1 VSNLILNVLEYDE
14 ENHLMKICIS
24 NDIDDFERT
33 FTYNVSSWQS
43 HSDIDSNLFGLAKN
57 AIFMYKEELKRKEF
71 ISENKKDSYKELVG
85 KSFSYNIE
93 DIEKQIE
100 SGINL

>member
-1 VSNLILNVLEYDE
+1 MSNLILNVLEYDE

-43 HSDIDSNLFGLAKN
+43 HIDINSNIFGLAKN
-57 AIFMYKEELKRKEF
+57 AFFMYKEELKRKEF

>member
-1 VSNLILNVLEYDE
+1 MSNLILSVLEYDE
-14 ENHLMKICIS
+14 ENHLIKIRIS
-24 NDIDDFERT
+24 NDIDDFEKT

-43 HSDIDSNLFGLAKN
+43 HNDIDSNLYGLAKN
-57 AIFMYKEELKRKEF
+57 AIFIYKEELKRKEF

-93 DIEKQIE
+93 NIEKQIE
-100 SGINL
+100 SGINF

>member
-1 VSNLILNVLEYDE
+1 MSNLILNVLEYDE

-71 ISENKKDSYKELVG
+71 ISENKKNSYKELVG

-100 SGINL
+100 SQINL

>member
-1 VSNLILNVLEYDE
+1 MILNVLEYDE

>member
-1 VSNLILNVLEYDE
+1 MSNLILNVLEYDE